1 MDLPQRFEIPGDYI
15 RRHYAPDDWL
25 AAVLIY
31 RGDATVRHEFAR
43 AAQIAAPKYQAHL
56 RAANASGADI
66 YLSVNTLKPG
76 ARSRTKADIDEVRH
90 LYLDID
96 VDGDDVLA
104 NMRAD
109 ASVPPPNSLLSS
121 SPGKYQLLWNVEG
134 FGKDEAEAAVRGLA
148 AKFNADQAV
157 WDCARILRIP
167 GFRNCKYATRHYVR
181 ETESR
186 DAIYAP
192 KDFPV
197 FADLPRAAPAMT
209 AAARPAGGSQSERDW
224 AYALRKLKAGISP
237 TEIQARIAEYRAG
250 TKARPEYYAHRTVAR
265 AQAKLLTE
273 KPSDP
278 V

>member
-15 RRHYAPDDWL
+15 RRHYAPDDRL

-56 RAANASGADI
+56 RAANANGADI

-96 VDGDDVLA
+96 VDGDIVLA

-167 GFRNCKYATRHYVR
+167 GFRNCKYETPHYVK
-181 ETESR
+181 ELEKR
-186 DAIYAP
+186 DVVYAP
-192 KDFPV
+192 RDFP
-197 FADLPRAAPAMT
+197 ALPDVPH
-209 AAARPAGGSQSERDW
+209 AAAVTTSVRTAGGSQSERDW
-224 AYALRKLKAGISP
+224 SYALRKLKAGMP
-237 TEIQARIAEYRAG
+237 PAEIEARIAEYRTG
-250 TKARPEYYAHRTVAR
+250 TKAKPEYYARRTVQRAR
-265 AQAKLLTE
+265 LKLGL
-273 KPSDP
+273 
-278 V
+278 